1 MEKKL
6 TQKVEQVKKDYP
18 EARVEAWAE
27 DEHRIG
33 LKPINRIIWVE
44 KGENPIAPVNWKY
57 EWLWLMGFVHPC
69 SGETYWWIVP
79 KLNNQIFTQALKD
92 FAEHFQLGPKRR
104 VVLAIDQAGF
114 HTSDKVEIPDGI
126 HLIEMPPKSPELQ
139 PAERL
144 WPLAD
149 EPLANRTFSNLD
161 ELEEVIFHR
170 CQTLLERPDWI
181 RGYAKYYWW
190 PEDINQTM
198 VN

>member
-1 MEKKL
+1 VTQKNRTTRVEKKRSDPAEASSARERATTL
-6 TQKVEQVKKDYP
+6 TQKVEQVKKDDP
-18 EARVEAWAE
+18 EAR
-27 DEHRIG
+27 
-33 LKPINRIIWVE
+33 
-44 KGENPIAPVNWKY
+44 
-57 EWLWLMGFVHPC
+57 
-69 SGETYWWIVP
+69 
-79 KLNNQIFTQALKD
+79 KD

-114 HTSDKVEIPDGI
+114 HPSDKVEVPDGI
-126 HLIEMPPKSPELQ
+126 HIIEMPPKSPELQ

-149 EPLANRTFSNLD
+149 EPLANRTFSSLD

-190 PEDINQTM
+190 PDDAN
-198 VN
+198 

>member
-6 TQKVEQVKKDYP
+6 TQKVEQVKKDDP

-33 LKPINRIIWVE
+33 FKPIHRIIWVE

-57 EWLWLMGFVHPC
+57 EWLWLIGLVHPC
-69 SGETYWWIVP
+69 SGQTYWWIVP
-79 KLNNQIFTQALKD
+79 QLSNQILTQALKD

-114 HTSDKVEIPDGI
+114 HPSDKVEVPDGI
-126 HLIEMPPKSPELQ
+126 HIIEMPPKSPELQ

-149 EPLANRTFSNLD
+149 EPLANRTFSSLD
-161 ELEEVIFHR
+161 ELEEVSFHR

-190 PEDINQTM
+190 PDDAN
-198 VN
+198 